1 MKELSIFVDESGD
14 FGDYAEHSSYYIIS
28 LIMHDQKNDIDADIG
43 KLEQRLSEIG
53 FPNHCLHAGPIIRNE
68 NPYRKESLE
77 SRQKLLKAFMSFVRK
92 IDISCKTIFIEKKH
106 IENAIEATGRLAKLL
121 SAFIRENYA
130 FFQSFDIVKIY
141 YDNGQIEVSK
151 LLSSV
156 FNALLENV
164 EFRKVYPSD
173 YRLFQ
178 AADFIATMKL
188 LHIKLEHNELSRAEE
203 VFFKDHRSLRKNYI
217 KVMEDKSSLPCK
229 QSK

>member
-92 IDISCKTIFIEKKH
+92 IDISCKTVFIEKKH
-106 IENAIEATGRLAKLL
+106 IENAIEATGRLA
-121 SAFIRENYA
+121 
-130 FFQSFDIVKIY
+130 
-141 YDNGQIEVSK
+141 K

-203 VFFKDHRSLRKNYI
+203 VFFKDHRSLRKN
-217 KVMEDKSSLPCK
+217 
-229 QSK
+229 

>member
-1 MKELSIFVDESGD
+1 
-14 FGDYAEHSSYYIIS
+14 
-28 LIMHDQKNDIDADIG
+28 MHDQKNDIDADIG
-43 KLEQRLSEIG
+43 KLEQRLSELG

-77 SRQKLLKAFMSFVRK
+77 SRQKLLKAFMAFVRK
-92 IDISCKTIFIEKKH
+92 IDISCKTVFIEKKH
-106 IENAIEATGRLAKLL
+106 IENAIEATGRLSKLL

-141 YDNGQIEVSK
+141 YDNGQIEVTN

-156 FNALLENV
+156 FNVLLENV

-203 VFFKDHRSLRKNYI
+203 VFFKDHRNLRKNYI
-217 KVMEDKSSLPCK
+217 KAMEDKSSLPCK
-229 QSK
+229 HGK

>member
-28 LIMHDQKNDIDADIG
+28 LIMHNQQNDIDTEID
-43 KLEQRLSEIG
+43 KLEHRLSEIG
-53 FPNHCLHAGPIIRNE
+53 YPNHCFHAGPIIRNE
-68 NPYRKESLE
+68 TPYRKESLE
-77 SRQKLLKAFMSFVRK
+77 SRQKLLKAFMSFIRK
-92 IDISCKTIFIEKKH
+92 INIKCKTVFIEKKH
-106 IENAIEATGRLAKLL
+106 IENAIEATGRLSKLL
-121 SAFIRENYA
+121 SAFIKENYA
-130 FFQSFDIVKIY
+130 YFQGFDIVKIY

-178 AADFIATMKL
+178 VADFIATMKL
-188 LHIKLEHNELSRAEE
+188 LQIKLEHHELSRAEE
-203 VFFKDHRSLRKNYI
+203 VFFRDYRNLRKNYI
-217 KVMEDKSSLPCK
+217 KVMEDKTSFP
-229 QSK
+229 

>member
-14 FGDYAEHSSYYIIS
+14 LGDYAEHSSYYIIS
-28 LIMHDQKNDIDADIG
+28 LIMHDQKNDIDTDIE

-77 SRQKLLKAFMSFVRK
+77 SRQKLLKAFMSFIRK
-92 IDISCKTIFIEKKH
+92 IDISCKTVFIEKKH
-106 IENAIEATGRLAKLL
+106 IETAIEATGRLAKLL
-121 SAFIRENYA
+121 STFIRENYA

-141 YDNGQIEVSK
+141 YDNGQIEVTK

-156 FNALLENV
+156 FVSLFENV
-164 EFRKVYPSD
+164 EFKRVFPSD

-178 AADFIATMKL
+178 VADLVCSLRL
-188 LHIKLEHNELSRAEE
+188 LEFKTEYHELSQAEQI
-203 VFFKDHRSLRKNYI
+203 FFENERNIKKNYL
-217 KVMEDKSSLPCK
+217 KRLKDKSI
-229 QSK
+229 